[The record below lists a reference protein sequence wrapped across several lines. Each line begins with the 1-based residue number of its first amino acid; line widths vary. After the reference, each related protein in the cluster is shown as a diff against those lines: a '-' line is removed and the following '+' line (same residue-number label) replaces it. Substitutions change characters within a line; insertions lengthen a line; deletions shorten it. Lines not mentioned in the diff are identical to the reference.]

1 MGIEIMDGKFFKDGQ
16 EIKPTF
22 GDMGQIKALHKA
34 ELEEQIKKAK
44 KEKVSDYFK
53 KHTYIIETSLFE
65 ACSNESEYQTMLK
78 AYKIIVETIV
88 SETN

>member
-1 MGIEIMDGKFFKDGQ
+1 MGIEIMDGKFFKDGE

-22 GDMGQIKALHKA
+22 GNMEQIKALQKA
-34 ELEEQIKKAK
+34 EHEEQIKRAK

-53 KHTYIIETSLFE
+53 KHTYMIETSLFE
-65 ACSNESEYQTMLK
+65 ACSNENEYQTMLK

-88 SETN
+88 SETK